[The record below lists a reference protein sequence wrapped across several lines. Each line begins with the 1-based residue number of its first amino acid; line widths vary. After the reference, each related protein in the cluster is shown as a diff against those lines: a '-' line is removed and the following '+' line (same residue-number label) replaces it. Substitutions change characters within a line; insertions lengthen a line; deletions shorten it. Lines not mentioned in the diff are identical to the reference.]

1 MISAATAMP
10 MPETGPSLS
19 RNWMKANVI
28 AAAIFLATVILMNAT
43 DKLLGLDESTTGM
56 LFRGIGSVIAFFGAV
71 VPLVAYAMLT
81 GPVLSEKL
89 PAFSRRGWISL
100 HASIG
105 VVLGVA
111 FAAVTLFGSKSSG
124 APATVPSHQ
133 TMLIGGL
140 VATFVFGPMFGAI
153 MGGLQTLVL
162 RRAATG
168 MLAWVLWSAAG
179 STVLAGGLDGA
190 PPSAIGQDNGV
201 ATFLAIQAVA
211 FAGMVGSAV
220 IMLPAAEAARTAR
233 LTD

>member
-10 MPETGPSLS
+10 MSETGPSLS
-19 RNWMKANVI
+19 RSWMKANVI
-28 AAAIFLATVILMNAT
+28 AAAIYVAIGILTNAT
-43 DKLLGLDESTTGM
+43 DKLLGLDESTAGM

-105 VVLGVA
+105 VALGIA
-111 FAAVTLFGSKSSG
+111 FAVVILFGPKSSG
-124 APATVPSHQ
+124 APATMPSHQ

-168 MLAWVLWSAAG
+168 MLAWVLWSAVG
-179 STVLAGGLDGA
+179 STVLVALLMATAFGL
-190 PPSAIGQDNGV
+190 GQNNGV
-201 ATFLAIQAVA
+201 ATFLAIEAVM
-211 FAGMVGSAV
+211 FAGTVGSAV
-220 IMLPAAEAARTAR
+220 IMLPAVKR
-233 LTD
+233 LAPRG

>member
-19 RNWMKANVI
+19 RSWMKANVI
-28 AAAIFLATVILMNAT
+28 AAAIFLAIGILTSAT

-56 LFRGIGSVIAFFGAV
+56 LFRAIGSVIAFFGAV

-105 VVLGVA
+105 VALGIA
-111 FAAVTLFGSKSSG
+111 FAVVTLFGPKSSV
-124 APATVPSHQ
+124 APATISSHQ

-168 MLAWVLWSAAG
+168 MLAWVLWSAVG
-179 STVLAGGLDGA
+179 SAVLAALLMATVFGL
-190 PPSAIGQDNGV
+190 GQNNGV
-201 ATFLAIQAVA
+201 ATFLAIQAVM
-211 FAGMVGSAV
+211 FAGTVGSAV
-220 IMLPAAEAARTAR
+220 IMLPAVKR
-233 LTD
+233 LAPRG

>member
-1 MISAATAMP
+1 
-10 MPETGPSLS
+10 
-19 RNWMKANVI
+19 MKANVI
-28 AAAIFLATVILMNAT
+28 AAAIFLATGILMNAT

-89 PAFSRRGWISL
+89 LAFSRRGWISL

-105 VVLGVA
+105 VALGIA
-111 FAAVTLFGSKSSG
+111 FAVVTLFGPKSGG
-124 APATVPSHQ
+124 APATMPSHQ

-168 MLAWVLWSAAG
+168 MLAWVLWSAVG
-179 STVLAGGLDGA
+179 SAVLAALLMATVFGL
-190 PPSAIGQDNGV
+190 GQNNGV
-201 ATFLAIQAVA
+201 ATFLAIQAVM
-211 FAGMVGSAV
+211 FAGTVGSAV
-220 IMLPAAEAARTAR
+220 IMLPAVKR
-233 LTD
+233 LAPRG